1 MTTRLAAARL
11 KLNPKKLRAVLREI
25 GIWSNRKS
33 YDLTEADMAAVE
45 KYLAAHERKKAA

>member
-1 MTTRLAAARL
+1 MTTRQVAARL

-33 YDLTEADMAAVE
+33 YDLTEADMASVE
-45 KYLAAHERKKAA
+45 KYLAAHQHKKAA